1 MQKTAKLKEDSFIID
16 QLTNDPKAAVGYII
30 DKYGGALYTV
40 IYKVVHSEEVAKDL
54 FQDACVKF
62 WKNADKYDSS
72 KGRLFTWLL
81 NICRNTALDKARTAK
96 FKYQQTSKPI
106 DSTVYDNVSHSEEM
120 TIKDIGL
127 QKALTQ
133 IDSKYRDVIDLLY
146 LQGYT
151 QREAV
156 EKLNIPLGTVKS
168 RAQIAIR
175 ELRKILGETAFWL
188 VIYLLF
194 NSSN

>member
-1 MQKTAKLKEDSFIID
+1 MQKIAKHKDDDFIIG
-16 QLTNDPKAAVGYII
+16 LLETDPRAAVAHII

-62 WKNADKYDSS
+62 WKHAEKYDAS

-96 FKYQQTSKPI
+96 FKHQQTSTQL
-106 DSTVYDNVSHSEEM
+106 DVTVYDNVAHSEEM
-120 TIKDIGL
+120 EIKEIGL
-127 QKALTQ
+127 ERALTKL
-133 IDSKYRDVIDLLY
+133 DPKYRTVIDLLY
-146 LQGYT
+146 LQGYS

-156 EKLNIPLGTVKS
+156 EKLGIPLGTIKTRS
-168 RAQIAIR
+168 QIAIKK
-175 ELRKILGETAFWL
+175 LRIILGEAAFWW

-194 NSSN
+194 E

>member
-1 MQKTAKLKEDSFIID
+1 MQKTTKHKDDDFIIA
-16 QLTNDPKAAVGYII
+16 LLEENPREAIEYII

-40 IYKVVHSEEVAKDL
+40 IYKVVHSEEVARDL

-62 WKNADKYDSS
+62 WRHADKYDSS

-96 FKYQQTSKPI
+96 FKAQQTSKPI
-106 DSTVYDNVSHSEEM
+106 DSTVYNNVSHSEEM
-120 TIKDIGL
+120 TVKDIGL
-127 QKALTQ
+127 HRALTQ

-156 EKLNIPLGTVKS
+156 EKLGIPLGTVKS

-175 ELRKILGETAFWL
+175 ELRKILGESAFWWT
-188 VIYLLF
+188 IYLLF
-194 NSSN
+194 NSPN

>member
-1 MQKTAKLKEDSFIID
+1 MQNNAKPKEDDFIID
-16 QLTNDPKAAVGYII
+16 LLEKNPREAVEHVI

-40 IYKVVHSEEVAKDL
+40 IYKVVHSEEVARDL
-54 FQDACVKF
+54 FQDACIKI
-62 WKNADKYDSS
+62 WKNADKYDST

-96 FKYQQTSKPI
+96 FKSQQTSKEL
-106 DSTVYDNVSHSEEM
+106 DATVYNSVALSEEM
-120 TIKDIGL
+120 SVKDIGL
-127 QKALTQ
+127 HRALMQ
-133 IDSKYRDVIDLLY
+133 IDPKYREVIDLLY

-156 EKLNIPLGTVKS
+156 EKLGIPLGTVKS

-175 ELRKILGETAFWL
+175 ELRKIIGESAFWW
-188 VIYLLF
+188 VIALMF
-194 NSSN
+194 HAQN